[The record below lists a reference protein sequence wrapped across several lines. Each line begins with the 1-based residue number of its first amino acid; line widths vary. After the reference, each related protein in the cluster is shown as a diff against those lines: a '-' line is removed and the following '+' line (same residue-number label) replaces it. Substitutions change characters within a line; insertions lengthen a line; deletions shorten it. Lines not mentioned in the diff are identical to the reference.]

1 MDGRDERPDRPR
13 PRDDFDVDGELEEID
28 PADLGREILE
38 IIRGY
43 ARRANASHERERH

>member
-1 MDGRDERPDRPR
+1 MDE
-13 PRDDFDVDGELEEID
+13 ELEEID

-43 ARRANASHERERH
+43 ARRANASHERSDAGHERERN